1 MEEPHF
7 QSEMFVGETD
17 ISMLVTL
24 NVAAFV
30 VAKLVE
36 EAKCE

>member
-7 QSEMFVGETD
+7 HVEVVVGVTD

-30 VAKLVE
+30 VTKLVE
-36 EAKCE
+36 DAECE